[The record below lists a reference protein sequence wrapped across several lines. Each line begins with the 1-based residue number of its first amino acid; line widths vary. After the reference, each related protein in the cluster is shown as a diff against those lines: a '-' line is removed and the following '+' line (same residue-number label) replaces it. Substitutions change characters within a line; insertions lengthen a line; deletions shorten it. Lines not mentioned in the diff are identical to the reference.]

1 MEFFAKLFD
10 GSDFVP
16 RAICGHWTRGLIMLH
31 NISDFFIWTAY
42 LAIPV
47 VLVRFAYRRRHELP
61 FAQLFWLF
69 GIFIVACGTTHL
81 MDIVMFYN
89 PIYRFAGMVKLVTA
103 AASWGTVVA
112 LVPIV
117 PRALAMRSPQV
128 LEREI
133 EERKRAEAALRESEE
148 RFRTSIETLLDG
160 FAIFTAVRDVSGKI
174 TDFRFEYINEAGCR
188 MTGKNRGEY
197 LGQSL
202 LEKFP
207 YVTEVGL
214 FEDYVQIVETG
225 EPLAKETTF
234 YNNDLGQNGQS
245 GERRLARAID
255 LQAVKL
261 DDGLAIAWRDITR
274 RKVAETELNRTAA
287 ELVRSNA
294 DLEQFAYVASHDL
307 QEPLRAVAGSVQ
319 LLQRRYTGKLDERAD
334 EFITHA
340 VGGAERMQS
349 LINDLLDFSRV
360 GTNNKPFEVLD
371 SSMIVNTA
379 LANLRVAI
387 TESGAKITHDELP
400 QIYGD
405 SGQLTRLFQNLVSNA
420 LKFRGDQPPEIHIGV
435 ERQPDAWQFSVRD
448 NGVGIDPQYFERIFI
463 IFQRLHTR
471 TEYPGTGIGLAICK
485 KIVERHG
492 GQIRVESEPGKGSA
506 FYFTIADRRP

>member
-1 MEFFAKLFD
+1 
-10 GSDFVP
+10 
-16 RAICGHWTRGLIMLH
+16 
-31 NISDFFIWTAY
+31 
-42 LAIPV
+42 
-47 VLVRFAYRRRHELP
+47 
-61 FAQLFWLF
+61 
-69 GIFIVACGTTHL
+69 
-81 MDIVMFYN
+81 
-89 PIYRFAGMVKLVTA
+89 
-103 AASWGTVVA
+103 
-112 LVPIV
+112 
-117 PRALAMRSPQV
+117 
-128 LEREI
+128 
-133 EERKRAEAALRESEE
+133 
-148 RFRTSIETLLDG
+148 
-160 FAIFTAVRDVSGKI
+160 AVRDVSGKI

-360 GTNNKPFEVLD
+360 GTNNKPFEVLA